1 MANIKKNEKYIITDE
16 SPMYLQLREVIRNKI
31 MEGEYLPGTSI
42 PSENELAKIYGI
54 HRLTV
59 RNTIDIL
66 VNEGLLL
73 RIPGKGIFV
82 LGEKIDT
89 DIDNWSMYRR
99 SVKDKKADEKYK
111 LLLKTKREAG
121 PKYADIFN
129 IDETE
134 LVYYIKRIAYA
145 REDPISIEEIFIPA
159 NVLPEL
165 EKIDLKVFSLLEIYD
180 FYNIKIKE
188 ANQVLNIVTLDKKD
202 ARFLDTEPDKPVFMF
217 QSVTIDDKGRPVDF
231 NRSYTRGDKC
241 NFVIQYH
248 R

>member
-1 MANIKKNEKYIITDE
+1 MTNINKNNKYVITDE

-31 MEGEYLPGTSI
+31 MDGEYLPGTSI

-66 VNEGLLL
+66 VDEGLLL

-89 DIDNWSMYRR
+89 DIDNWSIYRR
-99 SVKDKKADEKYK
+99 SVKDKKADVKYK

-121 PKYADIFN
+121 PQYASVFN
-129 IDETE
+129 IGDSDI
-134 LVYYIKRIAYA
+134 VYYIKRIAYA
-145 REDPISIEEIFIPA
+145 REDPISIEEIFIPT

-165 EKIDLKVFSLLEIYD
+165 EKIDLKVFSLMEIYD
-180 FYNIKIKE
+180 FYDIKIKE
-188 ANQVLNIVTLDKKD
+188 VNQTLSIVTLDKKD
-202 ARFLDTEPDKPVFMF
+202 ARILDTEPDKPVFMF
-217 QSVTIDDKGRPVDF
+217 QAVTIDEKGRYINF

-241 NFVIQYH
+241 NFVIQYQ